1 MKISLPI
8 LASGLLLLIAGE
20 AQSQEEFV
28 EAPSR
33 PLTTIPFIQ
42 LTGGVVIVNAKLD
55 DFPDTLN
62 FIMDTGSS
70 GISLDSAT
78 VDYFKLTPTPTDRTI
93 RGIAGVKKVDFLF
106 KRKLTFNT
114 YEVDDL
120 DFHVNDY
127 SVLSSVYG
135 IRIDGIIGFSVFRRY
150 IVKINYDS
158 MRIDICSQGSIRYPK
173 GGFLLKPVIG
183 TLPVHRA
190 RVKDQGTYDSRFLHD
205 MGAAVC
211 IMLSRDFVE
220 DSGLLRKKRKLYPKV
235 GEGIGGKIAMD
246 ITVVRELRIG
256 PYRFK
261 NVPAYIFDDE
271 FNITSYPY
279 QAGLIGNDIF
289 RRFNVILNYEKRDIY
304 LTPNSHF
311 KEPFNY
317 AYVGMEIY
325 TEDGDIFVGGISDG
339 SPADK
344 AGLRDEDVIVAI
356 NNDFSQNFDR
366 YKSMLQTANEKLKMI
381 IRRNGELMQIQ
392 IKVKNLL

>member
-1 MKISLPI
+1 MKSLPRI
-8 LASGLLLLIAGE
+8 LFPGLLLINVA
-20 AQSQEEFV
+20 AHSQEEFV
-28 EAPSR
+28 EPPSR
-33 PLTTIPFIQ
+33 PLITIPFIQ

-70 GISLDSAT
+70 GISLDSST
-78 VDYFKLTPTPTDRTI
+78 VDYFKLKPTPTDRTI
-93 RGIAGVKKVDFLF
+93 RGIAGVKKVGFLY
-106 KRKLTFNT
+106 KRKLSFNK
-114 YEVDDL
+114 YEVDNL

-135 IRIDGIIGFSVFRRY
+135 IRIDGIIGFSVFNRY
-150 IVKINYDS
+150 IVKIDYDS
-158 MRIDICSQGSIRYPK
+158 MRIDICSQGTIRYPK

-190 RVKDQGTYDSRFLHD
+190 RVKDQDAFDSRFLHD

-211 IMLSRDFVE
+211 IMLSKDFVE
-220 DSGLLRKKRKLYPKV
+220 DSGLLKRKRKLYPKE
-235 GEGIGGKIAMD
+235 GEGIGGKISME
-246 ITVVRELRIG
+246 ITIVRELKIG

-261 NVPAYIFDDE
+261 NVPAYVFEDK

-325 TEDGDIFVGGISDG
+325 TMDEIIFVGGISKG
-339 SPADK
+339 SPADL
-344 AGLRDEDVIVAI
+344 AGLKDDDIIIAV
-356 NNDFSQNFDR
+356 NNDFSQNFDH
-366 YKSMLQTANEKLKMI
+366 YKSLLQTANEKLKMI
-381 IRRNGELMQIQ
+381 IRRNGELIQIQ
-392 IKVKNLL
+392 IKVKKIL

>member
-1 MKISLPI
+1 MKNLPRI
-8 LASGLLLLIAGE
+8 LFSGLLLIAVA

-28 EAPSR
+28 EPPSR
-33 PLTTIPFIQ
+33 TLTTIRFIQ
-42 LTGGVVIVNAKLD
+42 LTGGVIIVNAKLD

-78 VDYFKLTPTPTDRTI
+78 VEYFNLKPTPTDRTI
-93 RGIAGVKKVDFLF
+93 RGIAGVKKVGFLY
-106 KRKLTFNT
+106 KRKLSFNNYQVT
-114 YEVDDL
+114 DL

-127 SVLSSVYG
+127 SVLSAVYG
-135 IRIDGIIGFSVFRRY
+135 IRIDGIIGFAVFNRY
-150 IVKINYDS
+150 ILKVNYDS
-158 MRIDICSQGSIRYPK
+158 LRIDICSQGTIRYPK

-190 RVKDQGTYDSRFLHD
+190 RVKDQGTFDTRFLHD

-211 IMLSRDFVE
+211 IMLSKDFVE
-220 DSGLLRKKRKLYPKV
+220 DSGLLRKKRKLYPKE
-235 GEGIGGKIAMD
+235 GEGIGGKISMN
-246 ITVVRELRIG
+246 ITILRELKIG

-261 NVPAYIFDDE
+261 NIPAYIFEDK
-271 FNITSYPY
+271 FNVTSYPY
-279 QAGLIGNDIF
+279 QGGLIGNDIF
-289 RRFNVILNYEKRDIY
+289 RRFNVIFNYEKRDIY

-325 TEDGDIFVGGISDG
+325 TQDEKIFVGGISKG
-339 SPADK
+339 SPADA
-344 AGLRDEDVIVAI
+344 AGLKDEDIIIAI
-356 NNDFSQNFDR
+356 NNDFSQNFDH
-366 YKSMLQTANEKLKMI
+366 YKSLLQTENEKLRMI

-392 IKVKNLL
+392 IKVKKLL